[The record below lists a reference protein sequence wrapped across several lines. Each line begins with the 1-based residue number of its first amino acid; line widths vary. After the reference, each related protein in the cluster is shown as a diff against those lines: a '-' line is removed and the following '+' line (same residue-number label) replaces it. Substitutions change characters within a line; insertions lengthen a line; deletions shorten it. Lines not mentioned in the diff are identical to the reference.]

1 MISNE
6 NDELCP
12 RGYQDAIMGPS
23 RKWVHERSFAEDL
36 VSRWAKSIIE
46 IRKKNFSEVVTY
58 G

>member
-1 MISNE
+1 
-6 NDELCP
+6 
-12 RGYQDAIMGPS
+12 MGPS
-23 RKWVHERSFAEDL
+23 QKWVHEGSFAEDL